1 MFNQIVGAILY
12 GTGFFVLG
20 LTIGYLVTRKHMN
33 PVIEKLMKP
42 FGTLRIDYSDDHP
55 HMFLEIE
62 SGIGVDDISK
72 NEKVVFRVDTTSYLD
87 M

>member
-1 MFNQIVGAILY
+1 MINQIVGAILF
-12 GTGFFVLG
+12 GTGFFILG
-20 LTIGYLVTRKHMN
+20 LTIGYLIATKHRN
-33 PVIEKLMKP
+33 KIIEMLLKP
-42 FGTLRIDYSDDHP
+42 SGTLRIDYSDDHP

-72 NEKVVFRVDTTSYLD
+72 NEKVIFRVDTTSYLE

>member
-33 PVIEKLMKP
+33 PIIEKLMKP

-62 SGIGVDDISK
+62 NGIGVDDISK

>member
-1 MFNQIVGAILY
+1 MINQIVGAILF
-12 GTGFFVLG
+12 GTGFFVFG
-20 LTIGYLVTRKHMN
+20 LTIGYLTTRKHMN

-72 NEKVVFRVDTTSYLD
+72 NEKVVFRVDTTSYLE